1 MASVAP
7 LPYPAAAPVPTTAE
21 VRDTL
26 RSFFTDQHDGI
37 DAVYLFGS
45 FARGTARPHS
55 DVDVA
60 VLFTET
66 PPSTLDHPAFVLD
79 SDLQE
84 LMHREVQIVTLNTA
98 SPDLAFRILRD
109 GILLVEPDRSH
120 RIAFE
125 VRALNE
131 YRRALPSLHRSWK
144 LRPTHQLE
152 ELLSFIQVVKQRL
165 G

>member
-7 LPYPAAAPVPTTAE
+7 LPRPTVAPVPTTAE
-21 VRDTL
+21 VRDAL
-26 RSFFTDQHDGI
+26 RSFFTEHHDGI

-66 PPSTLDHPAFVLD
+66 PPSTLDHPAFLLD

-84 LMHREVQIVTLNTA
+84 LLHREVQIVTLNTA
-98 SPDLAFRILRD
+98 SPDLAFRVLRD
-109 GILLVEPDRSH
+109 GILLVEANPSH

-125 VRALNE
+125 VRARNE
-131 YRRALPSLHRSWK
+131 YWDALPILRRSWK
-144 LRPTHQLE
+144 MPEAER
-152 ELLSFIQVVKQRL
+152 
-165 G
+165 